1 MELNVLKIDGSSSG
15 KTVKLNPTIF
25 EVTPNDHA
33 IYMDVRSIMANQHLG
48 LHKVKARSEVRG
60 GGKKPWKQKGRGG
73 ARAGSTRT
81 GVWVGGGS
89 IFGPPPHDYIVG
101 INKKMKRAAKLS
113 ALSYKAKDNS
123 ILVVENFSF
132 DAPKTKSLVSVLEKL
147 SISGKKTLLLTA
159 ENNPN
164 VYLSG
169 RNIQKVFIKPITEVS
184 TYDLVN
190 SDVILFQEQAL
201 TSLERVLA

>member
-89 IFGPPPHDYIVG
+89 IFGPTPHDYIVG

>member
-89 IFGPPPHDYIVG
+89 IFGPTPHDYIVG

-159 ENNPN
+159 ENNSN

>member
-89 IFGPPPHDYIVG
+89 IFGPTPHDYIVG
-101 INKKMKRAAKLS
+101 ISKKMKRAAKLS

-159 ENNPN
+159 ENNSN